1 MTTHYPDTLP
11 EAHRRFIAHALEVFR
26 LDARIVGVTAAGSFL
41 TGQMD
46 EFSDVDLV
54 VVTEPEQQ
62 DAVMRER
69 TAIAGRLGHLL
80 AGFSGE
86 HVGEPRVFIC
96 LYDAPLLHVDLKFV
110 SLSDVHLRVE
120 EPAVLWERD
129 GRVTAAL
136 AQGEGRYPQPDLAW
150 IEARFWIWMHYG
162 AGKIGR
168 GELFEAL
175 DLISFVRSTVLGPL
189 ALQRA
194 GARPQG
200 VRKIELHD
208 SGFAAALEATVARYD
223 ALDCLRALE
232 ACIGLYRELRGG
244 TPRVDAKA
252 DAEAAATAYVAR
264 IGQRLLSAA
273 AQAARVGPHD
283 PAPGRR

>member
-1 MTTHYPDTLP
+1 MHFPYPETLP
-11 EAHRRFIAHALEVFR
+11 AAHRAFIERTLEVLR
-26 LDARIVGVTAAGSFL
+26 LDARIVGVSAAGSFL

-54 VVTEPEQQ
+54 VVTEPDQQ

-69 TAIAGRLGHLL
+69 RDIAARLGRLL
-80 AGFSGE
+80 AAFSGE

-110 SLSDVHLRVE
+110 SLADVHRRVE

-136 AQGEGRYPQPDLAW
+136 GQGEARFPEPDPAW

-168 GELFEAL
+168 GELFEAI
-175 DLISFVRSTVLGPL
+175 DFIAYIRSTVLGPL
-189 ALQRA
+189 ALRRA

-200 VRKIELHD
+200 VRRIETQD
-208 SGFAAALEATVARYD
+208 SAFARALEATVARHE
-223 ALDCLRALE
+223 ACDCLRALE
-232 ACIGLYRELRGG
+232 ACIDLYCGLRGV
-244 TPRVDAKA
+244 PANA
-252 DAEAAATAYVAR
+252 AAEAAVRTYVTE
-264 IGQRLLSAA
+264 I
-273 AQAARVGPHD
+273 
-283 PAPGRR
+283 GRRLSM

>member
-1 MTTHYPDTLP
+1 MTTHYPASLP
-11 EAHRRFIAHALEVFR
+11 EAHRRFIAHALDVFR
-26 LDARIVGVTAAGSFL
+26 RDARILGVNAAGSFL

-54 VVTEPEQQ
+54 VVTEPHQQ

-69 TAIAGRLGHLL
+69 SAIAGRLGKLL

-86 HVGEPRVFIC
+86 HVGEPRLYIC

-110 SLSDVHLRVE
+110 SLADVHQRVE

-136 AQGEGRYPQPDLAW
+136 AKGDACYPQPDPDW
-150 IEARFWIWMHYG
+150 IEARFWTWMHYG

-200 VRKIELHD
+200 VRKIEIHD
-208 SGFAAALEATVARYD
+208 SAFAAELEATVPRYD
-223 ALDCLRALE
+223 ALGCLQALE
-232 ACIGLYRELRGG
+232 ACIRLYRDLRTGA
-244 TPRVDAKA
+244 PAHA
-252 DAEAAATAYVAR
+252 AEAAVDVYLAW
-264 IGQRLLSAA
+264 IGERLRSNPGAGGA
-273 AQAARVGPHD
+273 AQ
-283 PAPGRR
+283 